1 MSDKEAKFFC
11 EYCDSEV
18 PRNARFCK
26 KCGHFFLSVRCPA
39 CGKTGDQS
47 EFTDGCPACGYAFS
61 GTPQK
66 AKPVEPPAP
75 KKKIAFSA
83 FFPKKQPVRYYHGA
97 VASAPVMAKKEDSLP
112 LWIYL
117 FTAGILVGLIL
128 FFLSLAR

>member
-18 PRNARFCK
+18 PRNARFCR

-47 EFTDGCPACGYAFS
+47 EFKDGCPACGYAFS
-61 GTPQK
+61 GSPQK
-66 AKPVEPPAP
+66 PKTVPSPEP
-75 KKKIAFSA
+75 KKKIAFSR
-83 FFPKKQPVRYYHGA
+83 FFPRSQPVRYFQGA
-97 VASAPVMAKKEDSLP
+97 AMSASAVKKEDSLP

-117 FTAGILVGLIL
+117 LTAGILIGLIL